1 MNDLKLSLI
10 FGTLSRVITFVNQVL
25 SVPLTIAIIGINEF
39 TRFNVI
45 TAGIAWLIT
54 VGGCLLPSLVGDIS
68 RAKEDHNDIM
78 ISEKIS
84 SALTVMVIF
93 IITVMIGYIFFFGV
107 MDNERN
113 LLLIFSILIL
123 LFSTAENVRQGLG
136 ENYKNA
142 IYNGCSN
149 LLSLVIILGLAYFE
163 IKTNLQMVIIVM
175 FGSITFF
182 KLLNLLPLMRY
193 FSLKHITFD
202 SCKGMLDKATGFVFL
217 SVAYYFNTAGLITVL
232 NWLNYTKLT
241 EFIILQKIILIV
253 MGMVVMI
260 RNPLWGVIAKMQY
273 KGNSD
278 LIIVNYRKVLRVYF
292 YTAPLLVII
301 SVLCIPFFLKMWA
314 GGIVISYPDIIAFSI
329 YLVSIVFSY
338 INSVLYYGL
347 ELFNKISRILIV
359 ESIVIYNMR
368 IICCINGAKVKYDF
382 HSDDYHIFV
391 YKLFYFQNY
400 QENM

>member
-123 LFSTAENVRQGLG
+123 LFSTAENIMDVQ
-136 ENYKNA
+136 
-142 IYNGCSN
+142 IY
-149 LLSLVIILGLAYFE
+149 Y
-163 IKTNLQMVIIVM
+163 
-175 FGSITFF
+175 
-182 KLLNLLPLMRY
+182 R
-193 FSLKHITFD
+193 
-202 SCKGMLDKATGFVFL
+202 
-217 SVAYYFNTAGLITVL
+217 
-232 NWLNYTKLT
+232 WL
-241 EFIILQKIILIV
+241 
-253 MGMVVMI
+253 
-260 RNPLWGVIAKMQY
+260 
-273 KGNSD
+273 
-278 LIIVNYRKVLRVYF
+278 
-292 YTAPLLVII
+292 
-301 SVLCIPFFLKMWA
+301 
-314 GGIVISYPDIIAFSI
+314 
-329 YLVSIVFSY
+329 
-338 INSVLYYGL
+338 
-347 ELFNKISRILIV
+347 
-359 ESIVIYNMR
+359 
-368 IICCINGAKVKYDF
+368 
-382 HSDDYHIFV
+382 
-391 YKLFYFQNY
+391 
-400 QENM
+400 

>member
-1 MNDLKLSLI
+1 MFLEEDYRNTVVGNDVWIGDNVLICGGCTINDGVIIGAGSIVTRDLESYGIYAGVPAKLIRKRECSYVNTDSIPSEWWELDDHELSYLIKNIMNDLKLSLI

-175 FGSITFF
+175 FGSITF
-182 KLLNLLPLMRY
+182 LN
-193 FSLKHITFD
+193 
-202 SCKGMLDKATGFVFL
+202 C
-217 SVAYYFNTAGLITVL
+217 
-232 NWLNYTKLT
+232 
-241 EFIILQKIILIV
+241 
-253 MGMVVMI
+253 
-260 RNPLWGVIAKMQY
+260 
-273 KGNSD
+273 
-278 LIIVNYRKVLRVYF
+278 
-292 YTAPLLVII
+292 
-301 SVLCIPFFLKMWA
+301 
-314 GGIVISYPDIIAFSI
+314 
-329 YLVSIVFSY
+329 
-338 INSVLYYGL
+338 
-347 ELFNKISRILIV
+347 
-359 ESIVIYNMR
+359 
-368 IICCINGAKVKYDF
+368 
-382 HSDDYHIFV
+382 
-391 YKLFYFQNY
+391 
-400 QENM
+400 